1 MGARAINRTSGVLAA
16 LALALSACGGPAP
29 APEPA
34 RAPGTAPTFV
44 SLNPCIDA
52 ILVEVADPAQILAL
66 SHYSRDPAAS
76 SMDVARAARFGVTG
90 GTAEEVIALQPDVVL
105 ASSFIDLA
113 TRSALERAGLRVET
127 FGSPSSVAD
136 SIAQVRA
143 LAAITGHVP
152 AGEALAQAIAANPA
166 QPAGE
171 AGAAML
177 WQPGQIVAG
186 DASLVGEH
194 LRWAGFTNHAAAR
207 GLGQADFVALED
219 VLADP
224 PQLLLVAGDASG
236 QTHPLLAGQSKAMHV
251 ARFDPA
257 LFYCGGPS
265 IIAARA
271 RLLDIR
277 AELEARP

>member
-1 MGARAINRTSGVLAA
+1 MVSLAA
-16 LALALSACGGPAP
+16 CGADAARTPGEGGP
-29 APEPA
+29 
-34 RAPGTAPTFV
+34 TLV
-44 SLNPCIDA
+44 SLNPCLDA
-52 ILVEVADPAQILAL
+52 ILVEVAEPHQILAL

-76 SMDVARAARFGVTG
+76 SMDVALAKRFGVTG
-90 GTAEEVIALQPDVVL
+90 GTAEEIIALKPDIVL
-105 ASSFIDLA
+105 ASSFIAPA
-113 TRSALERAGLRVET
+113 THAALERAGMRVET
-127 FGSPSSVAD
+127 FGSPASVTD
-136 SIAQVRA
+136 SMAQVRA
-143 LAAITGHVP
+143 LAGLTGQRQ
-152 AGEALAQAIAANPA
+152 AGEALAHAIATTPA
-166 QPAGE
+166 QPAGDTWS
-171 AGAAML
+171 AML

-194 LRWAGFTNHAAAR
+194 LRWAGLTNHAAAR

-236 QTHPLLAGQSKAMHV
+236 QTHPLLTDQRKTMHV

-265 IIAARA
+265 IIAART